1 MDLKPF
7 RLDID
12 DLINEFAKGEMT
24 TLTDMKKI
32 WLSKKF
38 SCIFQAKPNS
48 KLGFF
53 MQSLYSH
60 SIGYMV
66 SNSSISHRIGGLY
79 CLFCLHETQP
89 FKPPFRIYLCARE
102 IKRLKELVVDAK
114 KENIEIVSILVKNML
129 ERDLF
134 LYGATDLKQGSVEE
148 RVNELTNLQDAR
160 VQHANKKLFK
170 DTEIERYINMDMDKE
185 FDVDSLKK
193 MSRDY
198 YSAKELAIKE
208 AEKVVDTRDIKH
220 IAENQILIGDVIGKT
235 SEDWNV
241 EKEMFYKKTGHVAEI
256 QSKEQQNGNGE
267 DFEAIEF
274 NENSGEEDFHF
285 PQPQRAEKKLL
296 IKKRNQMATFELY
309 RRSTIGMCL
318 TETLDEMVSSG
329 ILGPELAIQVLV
341 QFDKS
346 MAEALDNQ
354 VKTKVSIKGHLH
366 TYRFCDNVWTF
377 ILQDALFKYD
387 ECQEN
392 VGRVKIVACDS
403 KLLVQ

>member
-38 SCIFQAKPNS
+38 SCIFEAKPNS

-114 KENIEIVSILVKNML
+114 KEKIEIVSILVKSML

-274 NENSGEEDFHF
+274 NENSGEED
-285 PQPQRAEKKLL
+285 
-296 IKKRNQMATFELY
+296 Y
-309 RRSTIGMCL
+309 
-318 TETLDEMVSSG
+318 
-329 ILGPELAIQVLV
+329 
-341 QFDKS
+341 
-346 MAEALDNQ
+346 
-354 VKTKVSIKGHLH
+354 VKDD
-366 TYRFCDNVWTF
+366 FCDE
-377 ILQDALFKYD
+377 LEQQLLALT
-387 ECQEN
+387 
-392 VGRVKIVACDS
+392 
-403 KLLVQ
+403 